1 MSLVILANG
10 EMPKNLLVINL
21 LRNASFLICTDG
33 SYKFTVDLGIKADVV
48 IGDFDSIDKNTIKKE
63 VKIID
68 AIDQNKS
75 DLEKAIN
82 YCIDRSYKKI
92 ILIGSTGLKEDH
104 SFANLFLLEEFSKK
118 ISINIYTDYYKLFIN
133 LGNNKYESTP
143 GLRISL
149 ISFYKNNIVSTEG
162 LKYELRNK
170 SLQSASHGLSNVC
183 KQSEFIIS
191 SSEPIFIFQEHSL

>member
-10 EMPKNLLVINL
+10 EMPKNPLVINL
-21 LRNASFLICTDG
+21 LRNASLLICTDG
-33 SYKFTVDLGIKADVV
+33 AYKFTVDLGIKADVV
-48 IGDFDSIDKNTIKKE
+48 IGDFDSIDKKTIKKE
-63 VKIID
+63 VQIID

-82 YCIDRSYKKI
+82 YCIDHDYKKI

-118 ISINIYTDYYKLFIN
+118 ININIYTDYYKLFIN
-133 LGNNKYESTP
+133 LGNNKYESAP
-143 GLRISL
+143 GLTISL
-149 ISFYKNNIVSTEG
+149 ISFYKNNIVSSEG
-162 LKYELRNK
+162 LKYELRNE